1 MHEATDHGRRE
12 LGPSHAAKV
21 AECGHID
28 CAKLGNG
35 CVNCT
40 NDISTR
46 ACRAEASVAMAERPM
61 AGAH

>member
-1 MHEATDHGRRE
+1 MTVEGE

-46 ACRAEASVAMAERPM
+46 ACRAEASVVMYVW
-61 AGAH
+61 